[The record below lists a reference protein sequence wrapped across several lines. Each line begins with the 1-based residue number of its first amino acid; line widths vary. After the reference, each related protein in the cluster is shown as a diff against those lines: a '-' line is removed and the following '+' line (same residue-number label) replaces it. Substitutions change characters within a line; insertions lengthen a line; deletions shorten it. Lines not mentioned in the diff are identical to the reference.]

1 MISSQPIVC
10 VFLKFPPSRRPV
22 VWMYEIAWDVFLP
35 QLNRI
40 SEAFEAVQ
48 ATHPSIEAKK
58 IWLEAQENASEYMI
72 YLQDIT
78 FTSHDTARSFLRF
91 LKALQSGRDNSESYR
106 SFRGSVSNAIT
117 RTGTAQEGL
126 LELREEIRIVVGRIT
141 SILGNDATDI
151 SSFITES
158 SQSLLE
164 LATGVEECNAILEEH
179 REELKNVQR
188 QSSDEK
194 NNQPSEEEIRVVQE
208 KWRAFEEVTG
218 PNVYRWQALRHQLQG
233 PDDSDESVMTSN
245 NSTSPTMPTYSSMN
259 RRIPFWRKFFQ
270 HTSCL
275 SLEKFS

>member
-1 MISSQPIVC
+1 MV
-10 VFLKFPPSRRPV
+10 
-22 VWMYEIAWDVFLP
+22 
-35 QLNRI
+35 
-40 SEAFEAVQ
+40 
-48 ATHPSIEAKK
+48 
-58 IWLEAQENASEYMI
+58 
-72 YLQDIT
+72 
-78 FTSHDTARSFLRF
+78 
-91 LKALQSGRDNSESYR
+91 
-106 SFRGSVSNAIT
+106 
-117 RTGTAQEGL
+117 
-126 LELREEIRIVVGRIT
+126 
-141 SILGNDATDI
+141 DATDI
-151 SSFITES
+151 SSFVTES

-194 NNQPSEEEIRVVQE
+194 NNPPSEEEIRVVQE

-218 PNVYRWQALRHQLQG
+218 PNVYRWQALRHQMQG

-259 RRIPFWRKFFQ
+259 RRIPFWRKFFR